1 MKILVYEHVSGGGFA
16 EKPIPPSILCE
27 GFGMLRT
34 LTADLRGAGHSVTTF
49 LDSRIRIFQPPLEAD
64 QVTSISSSSQIQPMM
79 RKKARAVDAA
89 CIVAPES
96 NGTLESIVEE
106 FEEEC
111 VPLANGSSRT
121 IAAVSKK
128 DSMLEHVRKIGA
140 SIPDSLTLN
149 VHDDVLETS
158 RVVAERIGFPAVLKP
173 ESDAGMAGLSKIND
187 KSEVK
192 EAVDKI
198 KQESTSHRFIAQ
210 EYIQGVPA
218 SVSLIS
224 TGEEAAAISLNKQE
238 ILVSAGNA
246 SSRYDGG
253 EVPLESEFKPETM
266 SVAKRVVES
275 YSGLRG
281 YVGVDFVLTKDGPVV
296 IEVNPRLT
304 TSYIGLREVVL
315 LNPAQA
321 MLDAALSHKLPSDT
335 TINGCACFAKVQT
348 TKMSSNCLRATFK
361 MKSVVSPPFP
371 VSSGPRAYAL
381 VSSYGATLH
390 EAALR
395 LKETERNLH
404 DISRLGGT

>member
-1 MKILVYEHVSGGGFA
+1 
-16 EKPIPPSILCE
+16 
-27 GFGMLRT
+27 
-34 LTADLRGAGHSVTTF
+34 
-49 LDSRIRIFQPPLEAD
+49 
-64 QVTSISSSSQIQPMM
+64 
-79 RKKARAVDAA
+79 
-89 CIVAPES
+89 
-96 NGTLESIVEE
+96 
-106 FEEEC
+106 
-111 VPLANGSSRT
+111 
-121 IAAVSKK
+121 
-128 DSMLEHVRKIGA
+128 
-140 SIPDSLTLN
+140 
-149 VHDDVLETS
+149 
-158 RVVAERIGFPAVLKP
+158 
-173 ESDAGMAGLSKIND
+173 LSKIND

-198 KQESTSHRFIAQ
+198 KQESTSHRFVAQ

-238 ILVSAGNA
+238 VLVSSGNA

-371 VSSGPRAYAL
+371 VSNGPTAFAL
-381 VSSYGATLH
+381 VSSYGATHH

>member
-1 MKILVYEHVSGGGFA
+1 LKILVYEHVSGGGFA

-34 LTADLRGAGHSVTTF
+34 LTADLRAAGHSVTTS
-49 LDSRIRIFQPPLEAD
+49 LDSRICIFQPLLEAD
-64 QVTSISSSSQIQPMM
+64 HVTLISSPSQIQQVM
-79 RKKARAVDAA
+79 KNARAADAA
-89 CIVAPES
+89 CIIAPES

-106 FEEEC
+106 FEEEY

-121 IAAVSKK
+121 IAAVSSK

-140 SIPDSLTLN
+140 AIPNSLTLN
-149 VHDDVLETS
+149 VYDDVVETS

-173 ESDAGMAGLSKIND
+173 ESDAGMAGLSKVNN

-198 KQESTSHRFIAQ
+198 KRDSTSNRLIAQ
-210 EYIQGVPA
+210 DYIEGVPA

-224 TGEEAAAISLNKQE
+224 TGDAAAAISLNKQE
-238 ILVSAGNA
+238 VLISSGNA

-253 EVPLESEFKPETM
+253 EVPLESELRPETM
-266 SVAKRVVES
+266 IMAKRVVES

-304 TSYIGLREVVL
+304 TSYIGLREVVPF
-315 LNPAQA
+315 NPAQTVF
-321 MLDAALSHKLPSDT
+321 DAALSHKLPSDT
-335 TINGCACFAKVQT
+335 TINGCARFVKVQMA
-348 TKMSSNCLRATFK
+348 KMSANCLRATFK
-361 MKSVVSPPFP
+361 MNGVVSPPFP
-371 VSSGPRAYAL
+371 TSGDATAFAL
-381 VSSYGATLH
+381 VSSNGATLQ

-395 LKETERNLH
+395 LKVTKRNLH
-404 DISRLGGT
+404 NISRSGGT